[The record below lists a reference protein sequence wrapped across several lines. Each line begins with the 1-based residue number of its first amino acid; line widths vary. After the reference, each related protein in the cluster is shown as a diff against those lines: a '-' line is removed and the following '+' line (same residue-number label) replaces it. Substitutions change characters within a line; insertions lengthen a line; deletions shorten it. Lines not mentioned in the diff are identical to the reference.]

1 MYLARID
8 GNVTS
13 TVRHETLNG
22 FRLLIAQRLEGDGS
36 DSGEPQVIADMI
48 GARIGSI
55 VLVTTDNES
64 VRKASA
70 NTNPM
75 RLAVMGIVDSVYP
88 EPGSAPEKAA

>member
-8 GNVTS
+8 GNLTS
-13 TVRHETLNG
+13 TVKHETLNG

-88 EPGSAPEKAA
+88 ELGSAPEKAA